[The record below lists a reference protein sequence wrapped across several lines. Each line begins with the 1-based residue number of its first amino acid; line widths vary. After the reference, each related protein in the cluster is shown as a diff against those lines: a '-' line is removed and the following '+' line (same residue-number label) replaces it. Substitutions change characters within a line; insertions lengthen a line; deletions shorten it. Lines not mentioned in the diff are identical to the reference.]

1 MPTFDIV
8 SKFEVSEI
16 DNALQNLDREISQRY
31 DFKSS
36 KSEISLDKNQI
47 SISTDDE
54 YKLTQLQ
61 EMLKVHLTKRG
72 IDAKV
77 LEMGKIESAA
87 GQSVRQI
94 ITLIQGIDRDLSKQI
109 IKMVKESKIK
119 VQISI
124 QGEDLR
130 VSGKKRDE
138 LQDVISLL
146 KENEFNLP
154 LQFINFRD

>member
-8 SKFEVSEI
+8 SKFEASEI

-31 DFKSS
+31 DFKTS
-36 KSEISLDKNQI
+36 KSEIFFDKDQI

-77 LEMGKIESAA
+77 LEMGKIENAA
-87 GQSVRQI
+87 GQSVRQT
-94 ITLIQGIDRDLSKQI
+94 ITLVQGINRDLSKQI

-138 LQDVISLL
+138 LQDVIALL
-146 KENEFNLP
+146 KDNEFELP